1 MANKEVREGSRPREL
16 ELKKSY
22 NVSVDD
28 NGAGFLIVINK
39 GTSERFVVGAFNTL
53 GEAWK
58 HIEWM
63 YQIES
68 QKFTVGRKGIPVTEW
83 INGMKKAG
91 YLD

>member
-1 MANKEVREGSRPREL
+1 M
-16 ELKKSY
+16 KKNY
-22 NVSVDD
+22 NVSIDD
-28 NGAGFLIVINK
+28 NGSAFLVVINND
-39 GTSERFVVGAFNTL
+39 TSERFVVGAFNTL

-68 QKFTVGRKGIPVTEW
+68 QEFTVGNKGISVTEW
-83 INGMKKAG
+83 IDGMKKAG

>member
-1 MANKEVREGSRPREL
+1 M
-16 ELKKSY
+16 KKNY
-22 NVSVDD
+22 NISIDD
-28 NGAGFLIVINK
+28 NGASFLVVINNY
-39 GTSERFVVGAFNTL
+39 TSERFVVGAFNTF

-68 QKFTVGRKGIPVTEW
+68 QEFTVGKKGISVVEW
-83 INGMKKAG
+83 IDGMKKAG

>member
-1 MANKEVREGSRPREL
+1 MKGQRPKEL
-16 ELKKSY
+16 FMKKNY
-22 NVSVDD
+22 NVRVDD
-28 NGAGFLIVINK
+28 NGTAFLVVINM
-39 GTSERFVVGAFNTL
+39 GTEQRLVVGAFSAL

-68 QKFTVGRKGIPVTEW
+68 QEFTVGKKGIPVTEW
-83 INGMKKAG
+83 IDGMKKAG